1 MKYDEKSGK
10 NVRTYYCYKCN
21 IEMTNDMDH
30 CDDCDLCIYDY
41 DHHCVFFSKCIG
53 GGNLICF
60 YGAIGML
67 IFNFVLIGIFV
78 CVDASTRVNT
88 GR

>member
-1 MKYDEKSGK
+1 MRYDVKTGR
-10 NVRTYYCYKCN
+10 NVRAYYCYKCN
-21 IEMTNDMDH
+21 TEMTPDMDH
-30 CDDCDLCIYDY
+30 CEDCGVCVYDY

-53 GGNLICF
+53 GGNIKCF

-67 IFNFVLIGIFV
+67 IFNFVLVGIFV
-78 CVDASTRVNT
+78 CVDASTRVGA

>member
-1 MKYDEKSGK
+1 MRYDKESGK
-10 NVRTYYCYKCN
+10 SIRSYYCYKCN
-21 IEMTNDMDH
+21 TEMTNDMDH

-53 GGNLICF
+53 GGNIKCF

-67 IFNFVLIGIFV
+67 IFNFVLVGVFV
-78 CVDASTRVNT
+78 CVDASQRVSL